1 MYLDGLPCVAGPD
14 AQYQEVGEVGK
25 SSTSIT
31 WNDNIPVYFQIVV
44 QTKVSNMTAEY
55 DQWLRTKVDKL
66 EFSASDWDEG
76 VLSLPTDRPIAA
88 IYQLAEDGTA
98 SLAVG
103 VSISRL
109 DSIQLLKTDVGFD
122 GYVLVFSLS

>member
-1 MYLDGLPCVAGPD
+1 
-14 AQYQEVGEVGK
+14 
-25 SSTSIT
+25 
-31 WNDNIPVYFQIVV
+31 
-44 QTKVSNMTAEY
+44 MTAEY

-66 EFSASDWDEG
+66 EFSSSDWDEG